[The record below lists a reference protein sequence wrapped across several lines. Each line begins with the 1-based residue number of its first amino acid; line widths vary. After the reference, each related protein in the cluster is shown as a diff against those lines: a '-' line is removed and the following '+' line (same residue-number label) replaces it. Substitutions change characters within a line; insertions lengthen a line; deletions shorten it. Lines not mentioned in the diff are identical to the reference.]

1 MRLLTLT
8 TSKMPKE
15 TEQQYIAWLLYCE
28 AGSIPKLKKVW
39 EQVRLHDGG
48 MTGIWGQKIQ
58 GSGPLPI
65 ERTLE
70 RWSSK
75 YRWVERQELKLKEE
89 MEEVNKT
96 LSKIIQKKKYE
107 IIVLF
112 GDALEKYGRQLRDPN
127 RIVTVQELRIL
138 WEMMRIELGEPVG
151 NYQGNPNVMME
162 VEQASPVIN
171 DELDEVIEEA
181 AVAFYR
187 RRRVRRV

>member
-1 MRLLTLT
+1 MRLPALT

-28 AGSIPKLKKVW
+28 VGSIPKLRKAW

-48 MTGIWGQKIQ
+48 MTGIWGQKLQ
-58 GSGPLPI
+58 KSGLLPI

-75 YRWVERQELKLKEE
+75 YRWVERQELKLKQE
-89 MEEVNKT
+89 MEEVNER

-107 IIVLF
+107 IVILF
-112 GDALEKYGRQLRDPN
+112 GEALEKYGRQLRDPN
-127 RIVTVQELRIL
+127 RIVTVQEVRIL

-151 NYQGNPNVMME
+151 NYQGNPNAMME
-162 VEQASPVIN
+162 IEQIPPAPN

-187 RRRVRRV
+187 RRRVKHV